1 MEYVN
6 ISILPYFLWTIFVK
20 IAIGLCFEP
29 GPALK
34 PIFSQACVELLSCNG
49 IFAGTQ
55 LHATKWVWFI
65 FEAALYP
72 VVYFYPIFHCT
83 LVTQPM
89 MQRQP
94 NQTEARRMDSYSQI
108 LCRFQKNKKKMK

>member
-1 MEYVN
+1 MKITRGICKYFN
-6 ISILPYFLWTIFVK
+6 IALLFVDN
-20 IAIGLCFEP
+20 ICQNRIGLCFEP

-94 NQTEARRMDSYSQI
+94 NHTELRLMDSYTV
-108 LCRFQKNKKKMK
+108 RWYAYKNYR